1 MISLNCVV
9 FGSKICFSFSF
20 CSDFNLEET
29 VVKTDEIRGLK
40 QFKTKFFQNN
50 NSKIMNE
57 IEPWAPIDQRG
68 HHKLLEADLLA
79 NEIITSRK

>member
-20 CSDFNLEET
+20 FSDFNLEET

-40 QFKTKFFQNN
+40 QFKTKF
-50 NSKIMNE
+50 SKIMNE
-57 IEPWAPIDQRG
+57 IEPWTPVDQRG